1 MSYVNFKNNQQQR
14 PQQNQLPKSQQRKAD
29 FVFFNQVEKDYATT
43 AENAIQKIKN
53 ILPSTSS
60 IRNILALINNVSMK
74 VANCQENTLP
84 QDIMNDISYLK
95 VRIAYSY
102 GRDRSSFNP
111 RNSSTYENQCK
122 LAVFIDETRLLELLL
137 CVNTKQK
144 YEIFAKYVE
153 ALIAYHKYYGGRD

>member
-14 PQQNQLPKSQQRKAD
+14 PQQDQLPKSQQRKAD
-29 FVFFNQVEKDYATT
+29 FVFFNQVEKDFSTI
-43 AENAIQKIKN
+43 AENTIKKISR
-53 ILPSTSS
+53 LPSTSS

-74 VANCQENTLP
+74 VANCQESKLP
-84 QDIMNDISYLK
+84 QDIINDISYLK

-111 RNSSTYENQCK
+111 RSSRTYENQCK

-137 CVNTKQK
+137 CIDTKQK

>member
-14 PQQNQLPKSQQRKAD
+14 PQQDQLPKSQQRKAD
-29 FVFFNQVEKDYATT
+29 FVFFNQVEKDFSTI
-43 AENAIQKIKN
+43 AENTIKKISR
-53 ILPSTSS
+53 LPSTSS

-137 CVNTKQK
+137 CIDTKQK

>member
-1 MSYVNFKNNQQQR
+1 MHNRNFRGNKPPR
-14 PQQNQLPKSQQRKAD
+14 PQQRTPD
-29 FVFFNQVEKDYATT
+29 IDYFNQVEKDYATT
-43 AENAIQKIKN
+43 AEDVIKR
-53 ILPSTSS
+53 IEYLPSTSS

-74 VANCQENTLP
+74 VANCQESKLP
-84 QDIMNDISYLK
+84 QDIINDISYLK

-111 RNSSTYENQCK
+111 RSSRTYENQCK

-153 ALIAYHKYYGGRD
+153 ALIAYHKYYGGKDK